1 MDFAI
6 NAGKY
11 CSFNMRGTHAEV
23 SFLWVYIFS
32 KHCNVLGELL
42 TLQSFGGHCIS
53 HVIFTNM
60 SHPSLAFKSA
70 RSLCSICPAK
80 FPNKNCFYSF
90 CIKRVQ

>member
-23 SFLWVYIFS
+23 SFLWVYIFG

-42 TLQSFGGHCIS
+42 TLQSFGGHLQLKLDSFLLSLTCI
-53 HVIFTNM
+53 
-60 SHPSLAFKSA
+60 LAVNST
-70 RSLCSICPAK
+70 
-80 FPNKNCFYSF
+80 
-90 CIKRVQ
+90 